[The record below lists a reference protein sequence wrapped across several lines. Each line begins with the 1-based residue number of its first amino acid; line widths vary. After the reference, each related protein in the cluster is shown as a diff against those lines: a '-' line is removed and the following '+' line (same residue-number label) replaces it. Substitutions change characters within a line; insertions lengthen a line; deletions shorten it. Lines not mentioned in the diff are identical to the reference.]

1 MKVWPSGTRTSA
13 DGKVLRDSAPGFRLV
28 WLGDGV
34 WTEKAQDARTF
45 EFLTDAEL
53 VGSEECP
60 LPLAEWEVV
69 SV

>member
-1 MKVWPSGTRTSA
+1 MRTRY
-13 DGKVLRDSAPGFRLV
+13 VIRRLDRGWY

-45 EFLTDAEL
+45 EFVTDAEL

-69 SV
+69 EVEAPERA